1 MCTAEPRGAPLGWR
15 LAPLLLVGCGSQ
27 AAAPEAPPSEVAV
40 RSEVS
45 AYLPLPHDFVYS
57 YDTYSEGQLVGA
69 LWMHVSHPRPG
80 RVDLKMG
87 SRIVHLSIE
96 PEGVRDLRRGWV
108 LKAPLRA
115 GARFQGASGEVT
127 ITRVD
132 VAVETAAGSFKGC
145 LETEENTAKG
155 EALSRVTTLFC
166 PEVGIVRLDIVATTE
181 RELVEERAVLK
192 SYAKRVDINA
202 LDE

>member
-1 MCTAEPRGAPLGWR
+1 M
-15 LAPLLLVGCGSQ
+15 LLVLALGCASQ
-27 AAAPEAPPSEVAV
+27 AAAPDAPPTQAAARSAV
-40 RSEVS
+40 SV
-45 AYLPLPHDFVYS
+45 YLPLPHDFVYS

-69 LWMHVSHPRPG
+69 LWMHISHPRSG

-87 SRIVHLSIE
+87 SRVVHLSIE

-108 LKAPLRA
+108 LKAPLRV
-115 GARFQGASGEVT
+115 GARFPGASGDVT

-132 VAVETAAGSFKGC
+132 VAAETAAGSFKGC
-145 LETEENTAKG
+145 LETEESAAQG

-181 RELVEERAVLK
+181 GELVEERAVLK

-202 LDE
+202 LEE